1 MSKLLILGAGGHGKV
16 VADAAL
22 STGTWDEIAF
32 LDNNKEL
39 NDVLGKAVLGGFES
53 YMDHREDYS
62 AAFVAIG
69 NNVTRMIWLERL
81 ERAGYEIPSIIH
93 PSSTI
98 SRFSQIERGSV
109 IMAGVVV
116 NASTKVGKGCIL
128 NTSSSIDHDC
138 ILENG
143 VHISPGV
150 NVCGTVHVKSCSW
163 LGVGSKVLNNVTIGF
178 NVIVAAGTI
187 VIKDIPDNV
196 MVAGVPAKIKKNL
209 EMKSDVGKDF
219 FIPASYEWERNEVH
233 TRSVRY

>member
-1 MSKLLILGAGGHGKV
+1 MILGAGGHGKV
-16 VADAAL
+16 VADAAM
-22 STGTWDEIAF
+22 SSGNWEEIAF
-32 LDNNKEL
+32 LDNDREL
-39 NDVLGKAVLGGFES
+39 TNVLGMPVLGGFES
-53 YMDHREDYS
+53 YMEHKENYS

-69 NNVTRMIWLERL
+69 NNITRMIWLDRL
-81 ERAGYEIPSIIH
+81 ERAGFEIPSIIH

-116 NASTKVGKGCIL
+116 NASARVGKGCIL

-138 ILENG
+138 TLEHG

-150 NVCGTVHVKSCSW
+150 NLSGTVHVKSCSW
-163 LGVGSKVLNNVTIGF
+163 LGVGSKVLNNLTIGF

-196 MVAGVPAKIKKNL
+196 MVAGIPAKIKKNL

-219 FIPASYEWERNEVH
+219 FIPASYEWKRNEVH
-233 TRSVRY
+233 TRSI